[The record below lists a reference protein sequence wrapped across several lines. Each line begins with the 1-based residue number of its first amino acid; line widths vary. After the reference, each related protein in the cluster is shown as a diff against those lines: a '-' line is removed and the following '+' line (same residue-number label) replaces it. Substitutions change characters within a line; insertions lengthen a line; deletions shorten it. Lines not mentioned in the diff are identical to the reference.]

1 MKKIKTIKLKNILFR
16 NFYEKD
22 FLRIN
27 NLKGLFVFPSGP
39 GLATLNDNEI
49 YKKSLQNADF
59 VFFDSGYFVFLLR
72 ILKNINVKK
81 FSGYLFLRLL
91 FNHFKK
97 NQISKILSVDPN
109 HELSKKNKNFLI
121 DLGIKKKN
129 LINYISPMY
138 INSKIVDQKL
148 LKIANKIKPDYIILN
163 LGGGV
168 QEILGN
174 YLKKNLNLKTRII
187 CTGSAISFFT
197 KDQVQINDF
206 IDNNYIG
213 WLVRL
218 IRNPITFSIRLI
230 FALKLVKIVLNGKAK
245 YSYG

>member
-81 FSGYLFLRLL
+81 FSGYLFLKNFFKFL
-91 FNHFKK
+91 KK
-97 NQISKILSVDPN
+97 NRYKKVFSIDPSLKSSYLN
-109 HELSKKNKNFLI
+109 KSFLKKKCNLIKLESYVAPIYKKNFY
-121 DLGIKKKN
+121 DKK
-129 LINYISPMY
+129 LINQLD
-138 INSKIVDQKL
+138 KF
-148 LKIANKIKPDYIILN
+148 KPDYILIN
-163 LGGGV
+163 LAGGV

-174 YLKKNLNLKTRII
+174 IIKKKIKKKTTII
-187 CTGSAISFFT
+187 CTGAAIAFFT
-197 KDQVQINDF
+197 GEQAKINETLDKMYLGWF
-206 IDNNYIG
+206 VRIIYNPLVFVPRYFKAIKLF
-213 WLVRL
+213 WLVFQSK
-218 IRNPITFSIRLI
+218 I
-230 FALKLVKIVLNGKAK
+230 KL
-245 YSYG
+245 SD

>member
-1 MKKIKTIKLKNILFR
+1 MLMKKIKTIKLKNILFS

-22 FLRIN
+22 FLRII

-97 NQISKILSVDPN
+97 NQISKILSIDPN

-121 DLGIKKKN
+121 NLGIKKKN

-174 YLKKNLNLKTRII
+174 YLKKNLNLKTKII
-187 CTGSAISFFT
+187 CTGAAISFFT
-197 KDQVQINDF
+197 KDQAPINMILDKF
-206 IDNNYIG
+206 YLG
-213 WLVRL
+213 WLTR
-218 IRNPITFSIRLI
+218 II
-230 FALKLVKIVLNGKAK
+230 FKPNIFLPRYLKSLNLFKIVLREKIDIL
-245 YSYG
+245 